1 MQAASGRR
9 DHGDRAAGRR
19 DRPERAVPRARSQV
33 DEPPLPD
40 EVSARELDRDVRGE
54 LRSLGRGTADTVAR
68 RLVAAG
74 ELLDVN
80 PELALEHARAA
91 QRKAPRVAAV
101 REALG
106 LAAYRCGQWQL
117 ALAELRAY
125 HRMSGRHSYLAI
137 VADCERG
144 LGRPE
149 RAVDMLRHTDRR
161 SVPVGEWVELMIVVA
176 GARRDMGQE
185 AAAVTTLQTPALSGS
200 GTEPWRARL
209 RYAYAD
215 ALATVGRDAE
225 AYQWFARAAS
235 LDPTGETGAAERL
248 LELEGVVIDDNDPTV
263 DDEYDEDDAEP
274 APEPVAHGTA

>member
-1 MQAASGRR
+1 M
-9 DHGDRAAGRR
+9 
-19 DRPERAVPRARSQV
+19 
-33 DEPPLPD
+33 
-40 EVSARELDRDVRGE
+40 SARELDRDVRAE

-117 ALAELRAY
+117 ALSELRAY

-161 SVPVGEWVELMIVVA
+161 SVPVGEWVELLIVVA

-185 AAAVTTLQTPALSGS
+185 AAAVTTLQIPALNGS

-215 ALATVGRDAE
+215 ALAVVGRDAE
-225 AYQWFARAAS
+225 AYQWFARAAA

-248 LELEGVVIDDNDPTV
+248 LELEGVVLQDGSPAD
-263 DDEYDEDDAEP
+263 DEDDEP
-274 APEPVAHGTA
+274 APEPAAHGTA